1 MPSKKIRSRKDR
13 EIKEEWRNQD
23 DPFLPEGFGDRPIR
37 ASELM
42 VQPSG
47 QELIWRDALR
57 HYDLEKV
64 LLNVALYDVQA
75 GRIAIPTC
83 DENETADSL
92 INRIPPPFADNAR
105 HMMDAWR
112 PRAEKIYK
120 NIYRHAIAGM
130 LEGGMDLKS
139 QPNTLRFKCLLTTQ
153 DVLTA
158 ELCKAYHMVLV
169 RPMVVRRCVTNAIR
183 NVLARYKKTDNSRG
197 KKTVTSKE
205 KFNGVLENM
214 PSINL
219 EKEAL
224 RRQRAERERA
234 RRDALRAAQEE
245 GRHAVARPAAQPVAQ
260 PVVQA
265 IALPRPP
272 RDLDEK
278 AASIAQAAKHAQN
291 LRNQEEKRVE
301 EQEALLQKRML
312 ASLIIHGN

>member
-1 MPSKKIRSRKDR
+1 MPSKKLRSRKDR
-13 EIKEEWRNQD
+13 EIKEERRNQD
-23 DPFLPEGFGDRPIR
+23 DPLLLEGFGDRPIR
-37 ASELM
+37 ASELL

-64 LLNVALYDVQA
+64 LLNVALYDFKA
-75 GRIAIPTC
+75 GRMAIPTC

-92 INRIPPPFADNAR
+92 INRLPPPFADNAR
-105 HMMDAWR
+105 QMMDAWR

-153 DVLTA
+153 DVLIA

-197 KKTVTSKE
+197 KKTVTSKA
-205 KFNGVLENM
+205 KFNGVYEDM
-214 PSINL
+214 PTIDL

-234 RRDALRAAQEE
+234 KRAALEAEVVPVGFQAPLPRQ
-245 GRHAVARPAAQPVAQ
+245 RHQADVLLPPQARPTRNPE
-260 PVVQA
+260 
-265 IALPRPP
+265 
-272 RDLDEK
+272 DK
-278 AASIAQAAKHAQN
+278 AASIARAAQHSQR
-291 LRNQEEKRVE
+291 LRDQEDMRRAMLEVLREKRI
-301 EQEALLQKRML
+301 L
-312 ASLIIHGN
+312 ADAIMRGDD